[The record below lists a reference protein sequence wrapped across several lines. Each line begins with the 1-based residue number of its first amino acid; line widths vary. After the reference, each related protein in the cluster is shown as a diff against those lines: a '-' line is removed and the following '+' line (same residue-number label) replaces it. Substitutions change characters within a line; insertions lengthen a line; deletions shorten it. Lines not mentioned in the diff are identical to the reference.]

1 MEIALLNMALE
12 KYKRFFRKSYQK
24 SLHNQ
29 FFYVKIT
36 NCIWIRLW
44 LETHTPGVINEQHVN
59 HEGSFFNARIKTG
72 KFCLYC
78 YDGLCYGLRHDLL
91 QHCSYHRA
99 GWGMLSYLTP
109 SAKWWSC
116 SRLQSSWRCSSL
128 KSLSFTRLRGWLHL
142 KRQSC
147 WSSWSV
153 VPLPSALCAQRWAW
167 SQPLSSRTS
176 KQLASSGPGCRL
188 PSSTFQWRLAGKSSS
203 AVLR

>member
-1 MEIALLNMALE
+1 MERILLNMALE

-24 SLHNQ
+24 SLHNH
-29 FFYVKIT
+29 FFYFKIT

-44 LETHTPGVINEQHVN
+44 LETHTPRVINEQHVN

-91 QHCSYHRA
+91 QHHSYHRRDE
-99 GWGMLSYLTP
+99 GCCLTGRLP
-109 SAKWWSC
+109 PAKWWSC
-116 SRLQSSWRCSSL
+116 VRLQSSWRCSSL
-128 KSLSFTRLRGWLHL
+128 KSLSFTWLSGWLHL
-142 KRQSC
+142 KR
-147 WSSWSV
+147 WSSWSGAQS
-153 VPLPSALCAQRWAW
+153 PSALCAQRWAW
-167 SQPLSSRTS
+167 SQPRSSRTF